1 MWVYTKFSEL
11 LEYKREI
18 ERKTYYA
25 VPLWGVVVISV
36 QYSSKLSQTPTVAS
50 SEVPERQI
58 QLHKSSYYKLI
69 IKHYMINIDDTSRI
83 FPSYKDTQE
92 DHFSYYIPKQEKFE
106 NLFINFFFFL
116 SYRHFI
122 GFNKIFS

>member
-106 NLFINFFFFL
+106 NLFINFFFFFFKL
-116 SYRHFI
+116 QTFYWF
-122 GFNKIFS
+122 